1 MPTKNPRKKRRND
14 TMARKKTET
23 TITANTAASIN
34 APSLVSKEELE
45 GMTDEL
51 RDTLNEYDAYVYDR
65 FDGLEKNFN
74 ILDKS
79 MMETRTATRE
89 LKKEVTGLREVV
101 SVTGDTLAQEMEQ
114 NIREFEELRARFK
127 AIEERMVTGDRLLEE
142 LKRFVD
148 QDKYTKD
155 LAMVFKAQ
163 DVLKE
168 EVVGELE
175 RFEGNTTAQME
186 KVADKTSI
194 AYSRVNEL
202 DRILVDQMEKTD
214 AMCQQMDVVEDDLC
228 TVKSEVHRET
238 GWSIILA
245 GISAGLCVA
254 MGAVMFWLLL

>member
-1 MPTKNPRKKRRND
+1 MTI
-14 TMARKKTET
+14 ET
-23 TITANTAASIN
+23 CAISTT
-34 APSLVSKEELE
+34 PSVSKSELDE
-45 GMTDEL
+45 MSDEL
-51 RDTLNEYDAYVYDR
+51 RDTLNRYDAYVDDR

-79 MMETRTATRE
+79 MMETRTAARE

-101 SVTGDTLAQEMEQ
+101 SVTSDTLAQEMEQ
-114 NIREFEELRARFK
+114 NIREFEELRERFK

-163 DVLKE
+163 DVLKDE
-168 EVVGELE
+168 IVGELE
-175 RFEGNTTAQME
+175 RFEDTTTAQME
-186 KVADKTSI
+186 EVVDKASI
-194 AYSRVNEL
+194 AYSRVNEF
-202 DRILVDQMEKTD
+202 DKILVDQMEKVADQTEIIND
-214 AMCQQMDVVEDDLC
+214 VCDQMEVVEEDLC
-228 TVKSEVHRET
+228 LTKAEVHRES

-254 MGAVMFWLLL
+254 MGAVMIWLLL

>member
-1 MPTKNPRKKRRND
+1 M
-14 TMARKKTET
+14 
-23 TITANTAASIN
+23 
-34 APSLVSKEELE
+34 SKAELDE
-45 GMTDEL
+45 MSDEL
-51 RDTLNEYDAYVYDR
+51 RDTLNRYDAYVYDR

-79 MMETRTATRE
+79 MMETRTAARE

-101 SVTGDTLAQEMEQ
+101 SVTSDTLAQEMEQ
-114 NIREFEELRARFK
+114 NLKEFEELRERFK

-148 QDKYTKD
+148 QDKHTKD

-168 EVVGELE
+168 EVVSEFD
-175 RFEGNTTAQME
+175 RFKKVTSAQTDDAM
-186 KVADKTSI
+186 VRSII
-194 AYSRVNEL
+194 AYDRVNEF
-202 DRILVDQMEKTD
+202 DRILVDQMGKMADQTELIND
-214 AMCQQMDVVEDDLC
+214 VCDQMEVVEEDLC
-228 TVKSEVHRET
+228 LTKAEVHRES

-254 MGAVMFWLLL
+254 MGAVMIWLLL

>member
-1 MPTKNPRKKRRND
+1 MVKEMPRKK
-14 TMARKKTET
+14 TATIET
-23 TITANTAASIN
+23 CAISAT
-34 APSLVSKEELE
+34 PSVSKAELDE
-45 GMTDEL
+45 MSDEL
-51 RDTLNEYDAYVYDR
+51 RDTLNRYDAYVYDR

-79 MMETRTATRE
+79 MMETRTAARE

-101 SVTGDTLAQEMEQ
+101 SVTSDTLAQEMEQ
-114 NIREFEELRARFK
+114 NLKEFEELRERFK

-148 QDKYTKD
+148 QDKHTKD

-168 EVVGELE
+168 EVVSEFD
-175 RFEGNTTAQME
+175 RFKKVTSAQTDDAMVRSITAY
-186 KVADKTSI
+186 D
-194 AYSRVNEL
+194 RVNEF
-202 DRILVDQMEKTD
+202 DRILVDQMGKMADQTELIND
-214 AMCQQMDVVEDDLC
+214 VCDQMEVVEEDLC
-228 TVKSEVHRET
+228 LTKAEVHRES

-254 MGAVMFWLLL
+254 MGAVMIWLLL